1 MSCSRCM
8 VVFAALVLVIG
19 ATASPVRRS
28 PDLEARRRSAID
40 RSMIRYSTPCNY
52 DRMDSSGYRFGR
64 SYPPEPSAAD
74 IRDAFRTRRGN
85 SFLRFGR
92 SQPMTLT
99 SDDLIS
105 LLRAYEEDYDSP
117 VSKKSA
123 SFVRF
128 GRDPSFIRFGRSADD
143 EKVAFEAP
151 AGNTYPQRKHRA
163 RDHFIRLGR
172 DSEELNEEN
181 FDEDMES
188 RRKRAAE
195 CSDCA

>member
-1 MSCSRCM
+1 MSSSRCVALLVALWL
-8 VVFAALVLVIG
+8 VV

-40 RSMIRYSTPCNY
+40 RSMIR
-52 DRMDSSGYRFGR
+52 FGR

-74 IRDAFRTRRGN
+74 IREAFQRPTRRGN

-92 SQPMTLT
+92 NQPLTL
-99 SDDLIS
+99 SADDLVS
-105 LLRAYEEDYDSP
+105 LLKAYEEDYDIP

-128 GRDPSFIRFGRSADD
+128 GRDPSFIRFGRSVDD
-143 EKVAFEAP
+143 DKSAYEQNSELVVS
-151 AGNTYPQRKHRA
+151 GYPQRKSRA

-172 DSEELNEEN
+172 DSEEVNENE
-181 FDEDMES
+181 FEEEEDS
-188 RRKRAAE
+188 RRKRSAE
-195 CSDCA
+195 ACHDCQS